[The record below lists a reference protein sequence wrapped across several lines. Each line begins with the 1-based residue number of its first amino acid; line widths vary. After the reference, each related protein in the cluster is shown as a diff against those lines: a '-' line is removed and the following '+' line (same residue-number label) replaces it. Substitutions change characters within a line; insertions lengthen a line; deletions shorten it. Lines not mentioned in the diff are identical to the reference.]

1 MNAAS
6 GSGDGMRSG
15 GGTRSG
21 PLSGLKV
28 LEFAGIGPVPFCG
41 MLLSDL
47 GADVLRIDRPGASYD
62 RFMVETR
69 GRRSLVLDLKQPA
82 DRETALR
89 LSARAAVLIEGFRP
103 GVMERLGVGPEPA
116 LARNPRLVYGRM
128 TGWGQHGPYAH
139 LPGHDINYI
148 AISGALHAI
157 GPAERPVPP
166 VNLVGDFGG
175 GALYLAMGVLAAL
188 RHAERTGE
196 GQVIDCAMSDGA
208 TSLMAMLYGHLARGS
223 WRDERAANIIDGGAP
238 FYNVYRCADG
248 EWLAVAPM
256 ETQFFRV
263 LVEKCGLEAAW
274 LADQRDSSN
283 WPQRRARLAQL
294 FGTRTRADWL
304 GLLGHTEA
312 CVVPVLSMGEAS
324 RNAHQ
329 RARSTFTEIDG
340 VTQPAPAPRFSR
352 TPGAIAHGP
361 VEAGE
366 GGEAALRDW
375 DVERANG

>member
-1 MNAAS
+1 MSAVH
-6 GSGDGMRSG
+6 
-15 GGTRSG
+15 SG
-21 PLSGLKV
+21 PLAGLKV

-47 GADVLRIDRPGASYD
+47 GADVLRIDRPGAAYD

-89 LSARAAVLIEGFRP
+89 LSAKADVLLEGFRP
-103 GVMERLGVGPEPA
+103 GVMERLGIGPDIA
-116 LARNPRLVYGRM
+116 LARNARLVYGRM

-157 GPAERPVPP
+157 GPPERPVPP

-188 RHAERTGE
+188 RHAQQKGE

-223 WRDERAANIIDGGAP
+223 WRDERAVNIIDGGAP
-238 FYNVYRCADG
+238 FYNAYRCADG
-248 EWLAVAPM
+248 LWLAVAAM
-256 ETQFFRV
+256 EPQFFRV
-263 LVEKCGLEAAW
+263 LVEKAGLDAAW
-274 LADQRDSSN
+274 IDTQQDRVT
-283 WPQRRARLAQL
+283 WPQRRAALEAL
-294 FGTRTRADWL
+294 FATKPRTEWL
-304 GLLGHTEA
+304 TLLEHTEA
-312 CVVPVLSMGEAS
+312 CVVPVLSMSEAS
-324 RNAHQ
+324 ANSHQ
-329 RARSTFTEIDG
+329 RARGTFTEVDG

-352 TPGAIAHGP
+352 TPGAVSHGP
-361 VEAGE
+361 VAAGE
-366 GGEAALRDW
+366 GGEAALQDW
-375 DVERANG
+375 GVERPG